1 MQADFRLEK
10 NYITKGGEKSI
21 SAGIFRKRE
30 EYLTVIFSEGDPF
43 LQQSFFRKLL
53 KQERFLA
60 YGQILLGCI
69 IGGAAYPL
77 FLVPNQIAPGGLT
90 GIATI
95 LNYLFQLPVGITS
108 MALNL
113 PLFLIGYKAMG
124 RVFVFRSLIA
134 TVLFSVCIDLIKL
147 PPLTDDVLL
156 GSVYG
161 AILLGVGLGLILRGG
176 ATTGGSDMIARMV
189 HNKFPVVTV
198 GGFLFL
204 VDCLVILAAAF
215 TMSARAALYALIC
228 IFISAKAVDLVLA
241 GMGSAKACFI
251 ITDHAADV
259 AGRIM
264 TELERGVT
272 SFAGT
277 GMYSGKSRTV
287 LISVVSQREVMLV
300 KRIVRETDQKAFMF
314 ITDTHETLGEGFANL
329 QGD

>member
-1 MQADFRLEK
+1 MKQSLVHKLMKKESFQA
-10 NYITKGGEKSI
+10 
-21 SAGIFRKRE
+21 
-30 EYLTVIFSEGDPF
+30 YL
-43 LQQSFFRKLL
+43 
-53 KQERFLA
+53 
-60 YGQILLGCI
+60 QIVLGCV

-95 LNYLFQLPVGITS
+95 LNYLFNLPVGITS

-113 PLFLIGYKAMG
+113 PLFLIGYRAMG

-134 TVLFSVCIDLIKL
+134 TVLFSVCIDLIRL

-161 AILLGVGLGLILRGG
+161 AILLGAGLGLILRGG

-189 HNKFPVVTV
+189 HNRFPIISV
-198 GGFLFL
+198 GAFLFL

-228 IFISAKAVDLVLA
+228 IFISARAVDLVLA

-251 ITDHAADV
+251 ITNQAKAISD
-259 AGRIM
+259 RILQEM
-264 TELERGVT
+264 ERGAT
-272 SFAGT
+272 ALSAT
-277 GMYSGKSRTV
+277 GMYSGKGRTL
-287 LISVVSQREVMLV
+287 LISVVSQREVLQL
-300 KRIVRETDQKAFMF
+300 KRIVRQADERAFVF
-314 ITDTHETLGEGFANL
+314 ITDTHETLGEGFSNW
-329 QGD
+329 QGE